1 MLQMY
6 TIFKNDIVIL
16 LTDTIKNV
24 MNSDFYYWD
33 KIDFKL
39 LIKSVEL
46 EGKLKLVLY
55 HPDLERLWEEFQAN
69 FMVIEAAGGLVQN
82 NNKEIL
88 FIFRH
93 QKWDLPKGKV
103 EKDEPVEIAAIREVQ
118 EECGLQ
124 VVTLDS
130 FLEKTY
136 HIYTEN
142 NQEILKISHWFLM
155 FSDEKK
161 LIPQQEEGI
170 SVVLWKNKQ
179 AIEKAL
185 QNTFPNI
192 KLLSEK
198 VLKTLT

>member
-1 MLQMY
+1 MY

-16 LTDTIKNV
+16 LTDTLKNV
-24 MNSDFYYWD
+24 KNSDFYYWD

-69 FMVIEAAGGLVQN
+69 FIVIEAAGGLVQN
-82 NNKEIL
+82 SNKEIL

-93 QKWDLPKGKV
+93 EKWDLPKGKV
-103 EKDEPVEIAAIREVQ
+103 EKDEPIENAAIREVQ

-155 FSDEKK
+155 FSDENK

-185 QNTFPNI
+185 KNTFPNI

-198 VLKTLT
+198 VLKTLA